1 MQIRASHILVND
13 EQTARDIHRQITE
26 GADFGSMAQAHSLCP
41 SKQNNGDLG
50 MFGEGM
56 MVKPFEEASFALKLN
71 EISGP
76 VQTNFGW
83 HLIQRTG

>member
-1 MQIRASHILVND
+1 MQIRASHILVENED
-13 EQTARDIHRQITE
+13 TARNLHKQITE
-26 GADFGSMAQAHSLCP
+26 GASFAAMAQTHSLCP
-41 SKQNNGDLG
+41 SKMNGGDLG

-56 MVKPFEEASFALKLN
+56 MVKPFEEASFALQVN